1 VQQQKAP
8 HQVSPDG
15 ARMRRVA
22 KAGAVFVAAAVVT
35 YYTVKAWF
43 MTEPKPKKNPV
54 DSEPTTLLGTV
65 RPNSRSVYHYDPTE
79 QEYL

>member
-1 VQQQKAP
+1 
-8 HQVSPDG
+8 
-15 ARMRRVA
+15 MRCVA

-35 YYTVKAWF
+35 YYAVKAWF
-43 MTEPKPKKNPV
+43 MTEPKPKKSPV